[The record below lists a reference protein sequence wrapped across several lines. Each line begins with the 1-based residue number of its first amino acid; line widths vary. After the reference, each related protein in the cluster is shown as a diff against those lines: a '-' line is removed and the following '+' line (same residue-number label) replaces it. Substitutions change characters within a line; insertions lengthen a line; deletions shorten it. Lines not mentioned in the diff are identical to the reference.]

1 MILIRETSNKFVS
14 PEIACTLTV
23 LRRSRN
29 PVDTGHTYKK
39 FIDKFECQSGP
50 HYCFIAGQL
59 RLRVTLSQ
67 TLGEYFT

>member
-1 MILIRETSNKFVS
+1 MILIRETSNKL

-23 LRRSRN
+23 LRPSRN
-29 PVDTGHTYKK
+29 PVDTGHTCKK
-39 FIDKFECQSGP
+39 LLDKFECQSGP
-50 HYCFIAGQL
+50 HYCSIAGQL